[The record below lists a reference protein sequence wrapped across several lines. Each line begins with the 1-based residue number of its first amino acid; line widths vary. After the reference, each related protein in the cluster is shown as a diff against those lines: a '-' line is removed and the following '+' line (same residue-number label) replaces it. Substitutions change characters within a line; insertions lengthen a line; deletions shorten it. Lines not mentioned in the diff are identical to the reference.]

1 MSIRVSC
8 PLQELLI
15 MPLSKTAVP
24 ETAFQSPTPAHLV
37 APTPL
42 RQEVHCFSLRA
53 DLEPGLL
60 PRLLEAFAKRGIWPT
75 KLYSQTVARDEP
87 GRGDEAMI
95 DIQIAGLDCA
105 TRDHIAMQF
114 RGMVGIQSVLISVK
128 ASQG

>member
-1 MSIRVSC
+1 MSLS
-8 PLQELLI
+8 EL
-15 MPLSKTAVP
+15 SVP
-24 ETAFQSPTPAHLV
+24 ETAPQSSVFPNLVTPPPH
-37 APTPL
+37 
-42 RQEVHCFSLRA
+42 RQAVHCFSLRA

-75 KLYSQTVARDEP
+75 KFYSQTIARDEA

-95 DIQIAGLDCA
+95 DIQVAGLDCA

>member
-1 MSIRVSC
+1 
-8 PLQELLI
+8 I

-24 ETAFQSPTPAHLV
+24 EAALPSSASAHLV
-37 APTPL
+37 PPL
-42 RQEVHCFSLRA
+42 HPLQEVHCFSLRA

-75 KLYSQTVARDEP
+75 KFYSQTVARDEP
-87 GRGDEAMI
+87 GRIDEAMI
-95 DIQIAGLDCA
+95 DIQVAGLDCA

-128 ASQG
+128 AS